1 MLAIWGALI
10 PVFLLIAAG
19 YGLKSYKFPGD
30 DLWPPLERLVY
41 FVLFPSLLCANLA
54 TADLE
59 GFRVGPVA
67 VAIIGALGLMSLL
80 MVMLKGHFGGGPALT
95 SVFQGTVRFN
105 SYVGLAIAAELW
117 GSAGAAL
124 AAVVV
129 AIMVP
134 ASNGFSVM
142 ALARYSTA
150 RPPRIRRILWLMIQN
165 PLIIACLLGVI
176 LNMTG
181 LGLPPLIGPV
191 IEIFGQ
197 AALPIG
203 LMCVGA
209 GLELGAIRHTGRVV
223 AEAALIRL
231 IGMPLIMAG
240 LCSVLDVSG
249 LTAKVA
255 ILMAA
260 LPTASSSFILAR
272 QLGGDVVLMASI
284 ITVSTLAALLTMPLI
299 LPLLW

>member
-1 MLAIWGALI
+1 MLAIWAALI
-10 PVFLLIAAG
+10 PVFLLIASG
-19 YGLKSYKFPGD
+19 YGLRRIKFPGD
-30 DLWPPLERLVY
+30 ELWPPLERLVY

-54 TADLE
+54 EADLE
-59 GFRVGPVA
+59 GFRVGPLA
-67 VAIIGALGLMSLL
+67 LAIVGALGLMSLL
-80 MVMLKGHFGGGPALT
+80 MVALRRHFGGGPALT

-105 SYVGLAIAAELW
+105 SYVGLAIAGELW
-117 GSAGAAL
+117 NSAGAAL

-134 ASNGFSVM
+134 ASNAFSVL
-142 ALARYSTA
+142 ALASFSTA
-150 RPPRIRRILWLMIQN
+150 RPPRIRKILLLMIQN
-165 PLIIACLLGVI
+165 PLILACVAGVI
-176 LNMTG
+176 LNVTG
-181 LGLPPLIGPV
+181 LGLPPVIGPV
-191 IEIFGQ
+191 IKIFGQ

-209 GLELGAIRHTGRVV
+209 GLELGAIRDAGRIV

-231 IGMPLIMAG
+231 LGMPLIMALLCG
-240 LCSVLDVSG
+240 LFDVSG
-249 LTAKVA
+249 LTAKVV

-272 QLGGDVVLMASI
+272 QLGGDVALMASI
-284 ITVSTLAALLTMPLI
+284 ITVSTLAALLTMPVI

>member
-1 MLAIWGALI
+1 MLAIWAALI
-10 PVFLLIAAG
+10 PVFLLISSG
-19 YGLKSYKFPGD
+19 YGLKYIKFPGD

-41 FVLFPSLLCANLA
+41 FVLFPSLLCGNLA

-59 GFRVGPVA
+59 GFRVWPLA
-67 VAIIGALGLMSLL
+67 FAIVGALGLMSLL
-80 MVMLKGHFGGGPALT
+80 MVALRKHFGGGPALT

-105 SYVGLAIAAELW
+105 SYVGLAIASELW
-117 GSAGAAL
+117 STAGAAL

-134 ASNGFSVM
+134 ASNAFSVL
-142 ALARYSTA
+142 ALARFSGA
-150 RPPRIRRILWLMIQN
+150 NPPRIRRVLLLMIQN
-165 PLIIACLLGVI
+165 PLILACLLGVV

-181 LGLPPLIGPV
+181 LGLPPVIGPV
-191 IEIFGQ
+191 IEIFGH

-209 GLELGAIRHTGRVV
+209 GLELGAIRDAGRVV
-223 AEAALIRL
+223 TETMLIRL
-231 IGMPLIMAG
+231 IGMPVIMAT
-240 LCSVLDVSG
+240 LCNVFDVTG

-284 ITVSTLAALLTMPLI
+284 ITVSTLAAMLTMPII